1 MDIIRIIRTQNPDF
15 DLSQA
20 KPGLERF
27 KQPSPSTPRSF
38 SRSSVDTRRS
48 QDLRQASRT
57 DMATGIVSQDRGF
70 DFASEEG
77 GVAMRRMQSR
87 LSEHQQQ
94 RGINLRPVSA
104 SSRKAKEALSHVFS
118 LRRGLLRKS
127 SSVNRTSSE
136 K

>member
-1 MDIIRIIRTQNPDF
+1 
-15 DLSQA
+15 
-20 KPGLERF
+20 
-27 KQPSPSTPRSF
+27 
-38 SRSSVDTRRS
+38 
-48 QDLRQASRT
+48 
-57 DMATGIVSQDRGF
+57 MATGLVSQDRGF

-94 RGINLRPVSA
+94 RGVNLRPVSA

-127 SSVNRTSSE
+127 SSVNRTSGE